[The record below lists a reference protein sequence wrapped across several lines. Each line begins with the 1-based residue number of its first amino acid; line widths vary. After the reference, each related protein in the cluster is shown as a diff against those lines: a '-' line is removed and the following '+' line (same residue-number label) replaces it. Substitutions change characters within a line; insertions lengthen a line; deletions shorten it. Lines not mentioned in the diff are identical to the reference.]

1 MAKAVKQVPK
11 KPYIKPMLTVY
22 GTVRELTLMVGS
34 AGMKDGGSTPG
45 KKHSH
50 IP

>member
-1 MAKAVKQVPK
+1 MAKAVKVPK
-11 KPYIKPMLTVY
+11 KPYIRPMLTVY

-34 AGMKDGGSTPG
+34 AGMKDGGKILG

-50 IP
+50 IA